1 MKLSLNI
8 QKISSCKLKFEQII
22 IGDIFIWRK
31 AAYIKIFEIN
41 LNGFKF
47 NSINLMGGQRCY
59 FNLNESI
66 GNPVSVELITVLT
79 E

>member
-8 QKISSCKLKFEQII
+8 QKIPSCKLKYEQIVV
-22 IGDIFIWRK
+22 GDIFIWRK

-41 LNGFKF
+41 INGFKF
-47 NSINLMGGQRCY
+47 NSINFHKGQRCY
-59 FNLNESI
+59 FTPNELI